1 MRRWMKVIDGL
12 IYDTVGFTCSCF
24 DLLHAG
30 HIIMLQYAKARCDKL
45 MVGLQTDPTI
55 DRLMKNKPIQS
66 LEERRIQLEAVK
78 YVDEI
83 FIYDTEEE
91 LYKKLLDIKPDVRI
105 LGSDY
110 IGKSFTGDDLDIK
123 IYYHDRN
130 HNYSTTNLRKKIV
143 SEHIHRETKT
153 G

>member
-1 MRRWMKVIDGL
+1 MKIIDGL

-30 HIIMLQYAKARCDKL
+30 QIIMLQYAKARCDRL
-45 MVGLQTDPTI
+45 IVGLQTDPTI
-55 DRLMKNKPIQS
+55 DRLEKNKTIQS

-78 YVDEI
+78 YVDEV
-83 FIYDTEEE
+83 FTYNTEKD

-110 IGKSFTGDDLDIK
+110 IGKSFTGDDIDIK
-123 IYYHDRN
+123 IYYHDRS
-130 HNYSTTNLRKKIV
+130 HNYSSTNLRQKIGQYYSCKDGV
-143 SEHIHRETKT
+143 LKYER
-153 G
+153 